1 MRLID
6 ADALKKEIREND
18 PFGGMNYEL
27 YIDHA
32 PTIPSPRWVRCE
44 DELPKEYDTVLA
56 YVDPWHIVS
65 ASYSKYRGW
74 KEADGFNVVGVTYW
88 MPIEPPKEG

>member
-18 PFGGMNYEL
+18 PFGGMNYEW

-32 PTIPSPRWVRCE
+32 PTIDTASPWHRVE
-44 DELPKEYDTVLA
+44 EPPKENGAYAVCWKGSNSWGKLFYCGEWLA
-56 YVDPWHIVS
+56 TPGTPFPD
-65 ASYSKYRGW
+65 
-74 KEADGFNVVGVTYW
+74 YW
-88 MPIEPPKEG
+88 MPIEPPKGV